1 MNHIAIK
8 KEVRLMPRFNYL
20 WIPGFFAILA
30 FLLQASAGML
40 FARDSSGIQY
50 EVLSPWGDTDPKP
63 IKGISPRLDN
73 LSGKKIG
80 LFANYKRAAV
90 PIAESLQKRLR
101 SMYPDSQIT
110 IYHSNQWNVTE
121 IETENRELFKK
132 WVEGNDAVILMVGD

>member
-1 MNHIAIK
+1 M
-8 KEVRLMPRFNYL
+8 LRFNYL
-20 WIPGFFAILA
+20 WIPGFFVILA
-30 FLLQASAGML
+30 VLLQSSAGML
-40 FARDSSGIQY
+40 FAQGSSGIQY

-63 IKGISPRLDN
+63 IKGISSRLDN

-121 IETENRELFKK
+121 IETENRESFKK
-132 WVEGNDAVILMVGD
+132 WVEGSDAVILMVGD

>member
-1 MNHIAIK
+1 
-8 KEVRLMPRFNYL
+8 MPRFNYL
-20 WIPGFFAILA
+20 WIPGFFVILA

-40 FARDSSGIQY
+40 FAQGSSGINY

-132 WVEGNDAVILMVGD
+132 WVEGSDAVILMVGD

>member
-20 WIPGFFAILA
+20 WIPGFFVILA

>member
-1 MNHIAIK
+1 M
-8 KEVRLMPRFNYL
+8 LRFNYL
-20 WIPGFFAILA
+20 WIPGFLVILA
-30 FLLQASAGML
+30 VLLQASAGML
-40 FARDSSGIQY
+40 FAKDSSGIQY
-50 EVLSPWGDTDPKP
+50 EVLSPWGDADPKP